1 MRKVEKYALGM
12 NEDYEYFFR
21 WHGDDMYK
29 AQVNLKAIREM
40 RPMTSW
46 DDPDKIETWLGNH
59 IDNIERTLIEGSQYP
74 TSTSIMQNVAETLR
88 RVALQEIREVLQRLM
103 MVITYKG

>member
-1 MRKVEKYALGM
+1 
-12 NEDYEYFFR
+12 
-21 WHGDDMYK
+21 
-29 AQVNLKAIREM
+29 
-40 RPMTSW
+40 MTSW

-59 IDNIERTLIEGSQYP
+59 IDNIERNLIEGSQYP
-74 TSTSIMQNVAETLR
+74 TSTSIMPTVAETLR